1 MRTKGFKG
9 VLLSIFVIAS
19 LLMPFSAAEIV
30 RGVNVTISPS
40 YQENLPGENLT
51 YIVTVTN
58 TGDDVDNYDV
68 SVSYPEGWQVI
79 FWFNFIDIP
88 PSSSAQSELIVII
101 PENAIPG
108 TSENITVTA
117 VSESDNTVTDNDS
130 CIAQAK
136 IIREVKVVSIS
147 PENRI
152 GLGGENLTYTV
163 TVANMGNVPDNYA
176 LENID
181 TLGWDLSL
189 SEDLLEIENGASQNV
204 TLTAAIP
211 DDAMGRTLDNITV
224 IATSHENENVLD
236 SGSCLAR
243 VRVVVGIYVQIEPDW
258 QRYFVGENLSYAVT
272 VVNTGNVP
280 DNYTLTVEDNADW
293 GPWLSENRL
302 ENLWP
307 GENKPATLIVTIP
320 ENATPGTEDNIVVEA
335 TSEENANVSETAS
348 CIARATVPKSEFE
361 FIILYQ
367 VRLSVNLLIDNGS
380 KLVAKFYKYDN
391 NTYQAENIIDE
402 FTPPKHVEN
411 ILILARPLGV
421 PVEIVTLFLT
431 TDNTEEE
438 IYTVASFVVTKLMLE
453 TRFLEIPFYWAQA
466 DAAGKLA
473 LETEFMEIPFQWTMA
488 PP

>member
-30 RGVNVTISPS
+30 RGVDITISPS

-58 TGDDVDNYDV
+58 TGDVMDNYDV

-79 FWFNFIDIP
+79 YWFNFINIP

-108 TSENITVTA
+108 TSENIIVTA
-117 VSESDNTVTDNDS
+117 VSESDDTVTDNDT
-130 CIAQAK
+130 CTANVK
-136 IIREVKVVSIS
+136 IVRGVEVSIS
-147 PENRI
+147 PESRI
-152 GLGGENLTYTV
+152 GLPGENLTYTV
-163 TVANMGNVPDNYA
+163 TVANTGNVLDNYA
-176 LENID
+176 LDNID
-181 TLGWDLSL
+181 TLGWGLSL
-189 SEDLLEIENGASQNV
+189 SESLLEVDNGTSQNV
-204 TLTAAIP
+204 TLTVAIP
-211 DDAMGRTLDNITV
+211 DNALGRTLDNITV
-224 IATSHENENVLD
+224 IATSQENENVRAEN
-236 SGSCLAR
+236 SCLAR
-243 VRVVVGIYVQIEPDW
+243 VRVVVGVDVRIEPDW

-280 DNYTLTVEDNADW
+280 DNYTLTVEDNAGW

-307 GENKPATLIVTIP
+307 GENKPATLIVTIL

-335 TSEENANVSETAS
+335 TSEENVEMSDTAS
-348 CIARATVPKSEFE
+348 CIARATVPKAEFE

-391 NTYQAENIIDE
+391 NTFQAENVIDE

-411 ILILARPLGV
+411 IMTLARPLGV
-421 PVEIVTLFLT
+421 PVEIVTFFLT

-453 TRFLEIPFYWAQA
+453 ARFLEIPFYWAQA

-473 LETEFMEIPFQWTMA
+473 IETEFMEIPFQWTMA